1 MDPLNRRFR
10 VIAFDWDG
18 TAVTSRSAPAHDVK
32 HRLEPLMAHEVAC
45 VVITGTHLGNVNPN
59 FCQLVEPS
67 LRRYLYACV
76 NRGSEVYGFDADGE
90 LLTLHQRVATDEENA
105 IMDRIAIE
113 MRDEVRDRYGL
124 EIGIVFDRMNRR
136 KIDLIPLPEWAD
148 PPKAIIGELLV
159 ATEKRLHAAGIERGI
174 KQLIDHLADK
184 VAASGVDLRITS
196 DVKHLEFGLTDKSDS
211 VRYVLREL
219 ARPRGVPNEE
229 ILILGDEFGPISGFE
244 GSDFR
249 TFIEEARGAIYVS
262 VGKEPNGAP
271 AGVIHYGKGI
281 PGFMEIMDHQRALWE
296 QHERTPG
303 GDRRH

>member
-1 MDPLNRRFR
+1 MNDPLNRRYP

-32 HRLEPLMAHEVAC
+32 RRLEPLLAHEVAC

-59 FCQLVEPS
+59 FCQIVEPS
-67 LRRYLYACV
+67 LRRHLYACV
-76 NRGSEVYGFDADGE
+76 NRGSEVYGFDPEGE

-113 MRDEVRDRYGL
+113 MRDEVRDQYGL
-124 EIGIVFDRMNRR
+124 EIGIVFDRLNRR
-136 KIDLIPLPEWAD
+136 KIDLIPVPEWAD
-148 PPKAIIGELLV
+148 PPKAMIGELLV
-159 ATEKRLHAAGIERGI
+159 ATERRLRDAGIERGI
-174 KQLIDHLADK
+174 KQLIDRLAGK
-184 VAASGVDLRITS
+184 CAASGVDLRITS

-211 VRYVLREL
+211 VRYVLNEI
-219 ARPRGVPNEE
+219 ASPRGVPNED

-249 TFIEEARGAIYVS
+249 TFIEEARGAVYVS
-262 VGKEPNGAP
+262 VGKEPSGAP
-271 AGVIHYGKGI
+271 EGVIHYGKGI

-296 QHERTPG
+296 AASPIGTE
-303 GDRRH
+303 